1 MGENMPRK
9 KILLVDDSS
18 TVLMMERMIL
28 GKASYEIAVAVDGF
42 EAVERARA
50 ERPDLI
56 LMDIVMPRLDG
67 FGAIKAIRDD
77 PGLKHIPIVIVS
89 TKSEA
94 PRVDEAMR
102 LGCQDYTTKP
112 INGPEL
118 LAKIRALIGE

>member
-1 MGENMPRK
+1 MPRK

-28 GKASYEIAVAVDGF
+28 GKAAYELVIATDGV
-42 EAVERARA
+42 EAVEKAKT
-50 ERPDLI
+50 EKPDLI

-67 FGAIKAIRDD
+67 FGAVKAIRED
-77 PGLKHIPIVIVS
+77 PAMQGIPIIIVS

-94 PRVDEAMR
+94 PRVEAAMK